1 MLNLGNIKI
10 RWKNEIPEYTVF
22 WRKHNENFYNKSITY
37 YLKNIREYLKFDM
50 KNNALIIN
58 LSGTVLK
65 FECLVGLIGSA
76 TWIIPS
82 SHLSEVLTS

>member
-10 RWKNEIPEYTVF
+10 RQKNEIPEYTVSR
-22 WRKHNENFYNKSITY
+22 RKHNENFYKENITY
-37 YLKNIREYLKFDM
+37 YLKNITEYLKFDI

-58 LSGTVLK
+58 LSGKVLK

-76 TWIIPS
+76 TCINPS
-82 SHLSEVLTS
+82 SHFSEVLTS